1 MKEKEDDFYTGFDEE
16 KSWEKKDKKS
26 SWKEKIKEDVSRIEG
41 FVQSEVEKGTQTE
54 RNIKAYFRERE
65 RRKQRNQDEWME
77 ELDHV
82 TFGFIVIEIIFI
94 SYFILALIGIVPMF

>member
-16 KSWEKKDKKS
+16 KPWEKKDKKT
-26 SWKEKIKEDVSRIEG
+26 SWKEKIQEDVSRIER
-41 FVQSEVEKGTQTE
+41 FVQSEVEKGTRTE

-65 RRKQRNQDEWME
+65 KRKQRNHDNWME

-94 SYFILALIGIVPMF
+94 SYFVLAFIGIFPMF